1 MILLANL
8 LLVFAKITDILLT
21 LYTYVIIGR
30 AIISWVNP
38 DPYNPIVS
46 FLYRATEPVLHR
58 VRSFLPDLGG
68 IDLSPLVVLL
78 AVQFLQRF
86 AVTSVYGLAWSLKT
100 GTGVFP

>member
-1 MILLANL
+1 MTILANL

-21 LYTYVIIGR
+21 LYTYAIIGR

-38 DPYNPIVS
+38 DPYNPIVN
-46 FLYRATEPVLHR
+46 FLYRITEPVLYR
-58 VRSFLPDLGG
+58 VRSILPDLGG

-86 AVTSVYGLAWSLKT
+86 AVTSVIGLAWSLKT